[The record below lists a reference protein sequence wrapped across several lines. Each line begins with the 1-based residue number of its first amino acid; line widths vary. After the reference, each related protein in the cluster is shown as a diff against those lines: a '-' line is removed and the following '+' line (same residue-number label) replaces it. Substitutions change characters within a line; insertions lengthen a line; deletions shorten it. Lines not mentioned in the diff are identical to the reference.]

1 MLEILF
7 WIGIF
12 VVFYAFV
19 GYGILLGLLV
29 YLKRLFKGKPIPP
42 TPTEWPAVTF
52 TVCAFNEADWM
63 ADKIANCL
71 AFDYPKDKLTLFFV
85 TDGSSDAT
93 PDIVK
98 QYPFPEGVQ
107 WKLLHSPARKGKI
120 AAFHRSMAFVETPI
134 VISTDA
140 NTHVNAAAIKNIVR
154 HYENPQIGAV
164 AGEKRI
170 FMSDADAANSA
181 GEGLYWKYE
190 STLKRWDAEL
200 YSVVGAAGEL
210 FSVRTE
216 LYEAVPP
223 DTIIEDFYLTMRIAE
238 KGYRVHYEPEAFAAE
253 TASAN
258 VGEETKRKIRIAA
271 GGLQAISRLMPVLNP
286 FKHGTLTFQY
296 VSHRVLRW
304 TVTPF
309 LLFFIFLANAYL
321 ALQGSPLYQVIFALQ
336 ILFYGAAL
344 LGWILESRKIK
355 VKALFVPYYFCV
367 MNYSVLMGWGRFLKG
382 SQSVIWE
389 KAERAKA
396 A

>member
-12 VVFYAFV
+12 VVFYAFI
-19 GYGILLGLLV
+19 GYGILLGFLV
-29 YLKRLFKGKPIPP
+29 WLKRIFKGKPTPPIPS
-42 TPTEWPAVTF
+42 EWPAVTF
-52 TVCAFNEADWM
+52 TVCAFNEEDWM
-63 ADKIANCL
+63 ADKIKNCL
-71 AFDYPKDKLTLFFV
+71 EFDYPKDKITYFFV
-85 TDGSSDAT
+85 TDGSSDKT
-93 PDIVK
+93 PEIVE
-98 QYPFPEGVQ
+98 QYPFPKDVQ

-120 AAFHRSMAFVETPI
+120 AAFHRSMGFVETPI

-140 NTHVNAAAIKNIVR
+140 NTHVNPEAVKNIVR
-154 HYENPQIGAV
+154 HYENPKIGAV

-170 FMSDADAANSA
+170 FMGDADAANSA
-181 GEGLYWKYE
+181 GEGIYWKYE

-216 LYEAVPP
+216 LYEAVPA
-223 DTIIEDFYLTMRIAE
+223 DTIIEDFYMTMRIAQ
-238 KGYRVHYEPEAFAAE
+238 KGYKVHYEPQAYAAE

-271 GGLQAISRLMPVLNP
+271 GGLQAIYRLAPLLNF
-286 FKHGTLTFQY
+286 FKYGTLSFQY
-296 VSHRVLRW
+296 ISHRVLRW

-309 LLFFIFLANAYL
+309 LLLFIFFANIYL
-321 ALQGSPLYQVIFALQ
+321 AGTGSTIYQVLMGLQVIFYLSAF
-336 ILFYGAAL
+336 I
-344 LGWILESRKIK
+344 GWILESRKIK

-367 MNYSVLMGWGRFLKG
+367 MNYSVFAGLGRFIKG

-396 A
+396 